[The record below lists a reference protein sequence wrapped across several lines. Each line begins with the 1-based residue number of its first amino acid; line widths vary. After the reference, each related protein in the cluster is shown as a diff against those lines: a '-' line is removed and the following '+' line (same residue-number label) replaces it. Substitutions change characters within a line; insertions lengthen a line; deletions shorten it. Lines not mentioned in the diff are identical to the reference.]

1 MRRSAVSSKALTKK
15 REDMNEPLVS
25 IITPTYNHEAFIAE
39 CIQSVLDQSY
49 AQWEMIVVDD
59 GSIDRTGEIVRAF
72 SDRDSRIRYLSACWP
87 GVRPVSSIAID
98 PKFSASCLKKRRRRK
113 NTMPISR
120 LEAFSTFCCMST
132 AFRP

>member
-72 SDRDSRIRYLSACWP
+72 SDRD
-87 GVRPVSSIAID
+87 
-98 PKFSASCLKKRRRRK
+98 
-113 NTMPISR
+113 
-120 LEAFSTFCCMST
+120 
-132 AFRP
+132 